1 MPWESIFALNL
12 RSSVICWV
20 WGPVLAKFTPLR
32 VHSVDSWTPAPS
44 TWDGPLV
51 SFFIQPEITK
61 EGPTRETHI
70 LAGSSM
76 EGKTSK
82 AERELLEEPWPWL
95 AGVMWGDPCWNSGKC
110 YWCLSEGVDIE
121 HSCELRLLATS
132 GFPRHTVWELLSQK
146 QHLQRWRQRARSQ
159 RSKGFL
165 DVLDGSFS
173 FMLKS
178 LVTQTRQETQI
189 QSLGQEDPL
198 EKGMATHSSILA
210 WRIPW
215 MEEPGGLQS
224 MVS

>member
-1 MPWESIFALNL
+1 MHTCRVLHGGQGQQSWERAPWGALTL
-12 RSSVICWV
+12 
-20 WGPVLAKFTPLR
+20 
-32 VHSVDSWTPAPS
+32 
-44 TWDGPLV
+44 
-51 SFFIQPEITK
+51 
-61 EGPTRETHI
+61 
-70 LAGSSM
+70 GS
-76 EGKTSK
+76 
-82 AERELLEEPWPWL
+82 LDLEDPWPWL
-95 AGVMWGDPCWNSGKC
+95 AGVMWGDPCWDSGKC

-132 GFPRHTVWELLSQK
+132 GFPRHTVWEPPSQK

-165 DVLDGSFS
+165 DILDGSFS

-189 QSLGQEDPL
+189 QSLGWEDPL

-224 MVS
+224 MV